1 MTTTRERY
9 LQWKNRLLLP
19 QLPIE
24 IWSHIFSYLEIYD
37 LLSMRLVSRL
47 FYSCVNR
54 HTPFWLSVIF
64 DIDQCPNYLIQPNLL
79 NNVRSSNVNLFTKSN
94 LYSHCNI
101 YLKGQPLI
109 SSKNKRRKRRL
120 LLSQQ
125 NDDESKKQLH
135 LRCSS
140 VHFESLRSFDQLQL
154 ECLLTKRV
162 RHLELSYE
170 CLPTEPSLNF
180 LLKIER
186 LRYLKLIFMHNINE
200 LDSFSTMIVNTMH
213 DIIILLFKLKSKMFP
228 LQRALLING
237 FNLFG
242 LCFVSFLGDCLCF
255 GRPFSIYSPSN
266 TYVRSLTDNLTHGL
280 VSVFATSFLFG
291 STRRSLLIIALI
303 AGSFVDIDHFIEVRS
318 LSLYR
323 ALHDQPRDR
332 PFLHNSLLLLIIT
345 FIIYTIELFLW
356 RYQNTFYSIVF
367 FLGWSTHHLRDAQRR
382 GLTLSPLGQTLPID
396 HYLPIICISL
406 IAMKLVH
413 LFVFNTQ
420 SASYVK
426 VLKSLILHNLNFIQA
441 FPENVY
447 FIEHLRSI
455 WLEDCLNVH
464 FLLDAIDK
472 QSIKNVIVR
481 RSTCD
486 RTILT
491 TFIDRLDT
499 LHYLDLSS
507 LQINR
512 STNYND
518 QQLNLPSKLKAC
530 SLNST
535 LLQFCSFMPHVSLR
549 SLELID
555 INIDL
560 LSIILKTLQ
569 SLKFLCL
576 FFTTKNLSLSSMANY
591 LHQSQYSQLWIHFHI
606 LSLEDYDEKQILPS
620 NILIIPIKNVFTC
633 FCYRNRIK

>member
-213 DIIILLFKLKSKMFP
+213 DIIILLFKLK
-228 LQRALLING
+228 R
-237 FNLFG
+237 
-242 LCFVSFLGDCLCF
+242 
-255 GRPFSIYSPSN
+255 
-266 TYVRSLTDNLTHGL
+266 
-280 VSVFATSFLFG
+280 
-291 STRRSLLIIALI
+291 
-303 AGSFVDIDHFIEVRS
+303 
-318 LSLYR
+318 
-323 ALHDQPRDR
+323 
-332 PFLHNSLLLLIIT
+332 
-345 FIIYTIELFLW
+345 YTIKKCLFLE
-356 RYQNTFYSIVF
+356 R
-367 FLGWSTHHLRDAQRR
+367 
-382 GLTLSPLGQTLPID
+382 
-396 HYLPIICISL
+396 
-406 IAMKLVH
+406 
-413 LFVFNTQ
+413 
-420 SASYVK
+420 
-426 VLKSLILHNLNFIQA
+426 
-441 FPENVY
+441 
-447 FIEHLRSI
+447 
-455 WLEDCLNVH
+455 
-464 FLLDAIDK
+464 
-472 QSIKNVIVR
+472 
-481 RSTCD
+481 
-486 RTILT
+486 
-491 TFIDRLDT
+491 
-499 LHYLDLSS
+499 
-507 LQINR
+507 
-512 STNYND
+512 
-518 QQLNLPSKLKAC
+518 
-530 SLNST
+530 
-535 LLQFCSFMPHVSLR
+535 
-549 SLELID
+549 
-555 INIDL
+555 
-560 LSIILKTLQ
+560 
-569 SLKFLCL
+569 
-576 FFTTKNLSLSSMANY
+576 
-591 LHQSQYSQLWIHFHI
+591 
-606 LSLEDYDEKQILPS
+606 
-620 NILIIPIKNVFTC
+620 
-633 FCYRNRIK
+633 

>member
-420 SASYVK
+420 SASY
-426 VLKSLILHNLNFIQA
+426 
-441 FPENVY
+441 
-447 FIEHLRSI
+447 
-455 WLEDCLNVH
+455 
-464 FLLDAIDK
+464 
-472 QSIKNVIVR
+472 NVIVR

-518 QQLNLPSKLKAC
+518 QQLNLPSRLKAC

-606 LSLEDYDEKQILPS
+606 LSLDDYDEKQILPS

>member
-396 HYLPIICISL
+396 LPIICISL

-426 VLKSLILHNLNFIQA
+426 V
-441 FPENVY
+441 
-447 FIEHLRSI
+447 SI
-455 WLEDCLNVH
+455 V
-464 FLLDAIDK
+464 
-472 QSIKNVIVR
+472 
-481 RSTCD
+481 
-486 RTILT
+486 
-491 TFIDRLDT
+491 
-499 LHYLDLSS
+499 
-507 LQINR
+507 
-512 STNYND
+512 
-518 QQLNLPSKLKAC
+518 
-530 SLNST
+530 
-535 LLQFCSFMPHVSLR
+535 
-549 SLELID
+549 
-555 INIDL
+555 
-560 LSIILKTLQ
+560 
-569 SLKFLCL
+569 
-576 FFTTKNLSLSSMANY
+576 
-591 LHQSQYSQLWIHFHI
+591 
-606 LSLEDYDEKQILPS
+606 
-620 NILIIPIKNVFTC
+620 
-633 FCYRNRIK
+633 